1 MAKVKIHNIEDS
13 IIDGGHLYAHIDDSK
28 NPVENKK
35 KPELISEHLERTLYF
50 FNKLDKE
57 KHVGDVVHNIIYN
70 LKFRGE
76 IIEEKQAE
84 LIEEFF
90 VNAVYL
96 HDMGKINPAFQY
108 KRMNNNNV
116 NYIDNP
122 DAADSSHSLLSAL
135 IYIDIFLGKVNSFED
150 RDTKKFLRY
159 VLLSFAYVI
168 SRHHTYLVDME
179 DFLDEI
185 KRLQERII
193 DETSYVKYYK
203 GSQHIR
209 EGLKLSLF
217 GNGKIINDKHDAF
230 EFYVLT
236 KLLYSAIVSCDFYA
250 TYYYDTGNE
259 PEFNYINNIDEIM
272 KDYGD
277 TDVYKGIQEYKKDSN
292 YFRGAPINSLRS
304 RMFIE
309 AEENLKDNLY
319 SNIYY
324 LEAPTGGGKTNTS
337 INLCLNVIKYLPNY
351 NKIIYIFPFNT
362 LVEQTK
368 KTFDDIFN
376 KESLKTVV
384 INSVTPIVTEKEKD
398 ANSDDYEGRIDYK
411 KDYLNRQLL
420 QYPVV
425 LTTHVNLFNY
435 LFGTGREINLPLIH
449 FCNSVIIMDEIQ
461 SYRNDIWPEIIKF
474 LNDYSKLLNI
484 KIIIMSATLPKLDE
498 LLHDD
503 KVGFCELI
511 KNKDEY
517 YKNQLFKDRV
527 NLNFDLL
534 SNTKTTKEQLINKID
549 DIINSRDQ
557 VRMLIEFIKKT
568 TARDFFQI
576 LKEKY
581 PNKEIVE
588 LTGDDSNFIRNKILN
603 IINEKGDNGDFVN
616 KDIIVVATQVIEA
629 GVNIDM
635 DVGLK
640 DISLLDGEEQFLGR
654 INRSCLRKNCWAY
667 FFNFDEASDI
677 YKRDLRLEKDLTD
690 KRYQQFLIDK
700 NFREFYS
707 LCFQRLDDKKKEN
720 NSNSIKRLDE
730 DVLYLKFNEVND
742 IMQLITDENYQIYL
756 SYTIHDDETER
767 DIDAASIWCEYK
779 NLIEDKEMDYSERKI
794 KLSELSE
801 KMAYF
806 TYNYCDYKNKFNKE
820 PKHYKEN
827 VGRLYYVE
835 DGADFITEDGK
846 FDRKKYD
853 ECSGGKYL

>member
-1 MAKVKIHNIEDS
+1 MVKVKIHNIEDS
-13 IIDGGHLYAHIDDSK
+13 IIDGDHLYAHKDDSK
-28 NPVENKK
+28 NPIENKK

-50 FNKLDKE
+50 YNKLDKE

-70 LKFRGE
+70 LKFK
-76 IIEEKQAE
+76 EEVIGKKQAE
-84 LIEEFF
+84 LIEELF
-90 VNAVYL
+90 VNAIYL
-96 HDMGKINPAFQY
+96 HDMGKINPAFQC
-108 KRMNNNNV
+108 KKMNNNNV
-116 NYIDNP
+116 CYVDNP
-122 DAADSSHSLLSAL
+122 DAADSNHSLLSAL
-135 IYIDIFLGKVNSFED
+135 IYIDIYLEKANSFED
-150 RDTKKFLRY
+150 KDIKKFLRY

-168 SRHHTYLVDME
+168 SRHHTYLRDME

-185 KRLQERII
+185 ERLQERI
-193 DETSYVKYYK
+193 EGEPSYVKYYK
-203 GSQHIR
+203 RSKHIIK
-209 EGLKLSLF
+209 ELKLNLF

-259 PEFNYINNIDEIM
+259 PEFNYINNIDEVM
-272 KDYGD
+272 ETYKDTG
-277 TDVYKGIQEYKKDSN
+277 VYKGIQEYKKDNN
-292 YFRGAPINSLRS
+292 YFKETPINSLRS
-304 RMFIE
+304 KMFIE
-309 AEENLKDNLY
+309 AEENLKNNLY

-324 LEAPTGGGKTNTS
+324 LEAPTGGGKTNIS
-337 INLCLNVIKYLPNY
+337 INLGLNIIKHLPNY
-351 NKIIYIFPFNT
+351 NKIVYIFPFNT

-368 KTFDDIFN
+368 KTFDAIFN
-376 KESLKTVV
+376 NDSLKSVV

-398 ANSDDYEGRIDYK
+398 INSDEDEGRIDYK

-420 QYPVV
+420 QYPVA

-474 LNDYSKLLNI
+474 LNTYSKLLNI

-498 LLHDD
+498 LLHAD
-503 KVGFCELI
+503 KVSFCELI

-517 YKNQLFKDRV
+517 YKHKLFKDRV

-549 DIINSRDQ
+549 DIINSRSE

-576 LKEKY
+576 LREKY
-581 PNKEIVE
+581 PNKKVVE
-588 LTGDDSNFIRNKILN
+588 LTGDDSNFVRNKILG
-603 IINEKGDNGDFVN
+603 IINKKDDKGDFVN

-629 GVNIDM
+629 GVDIDM

-654 INRSCLRKNCWAY
+654 INRSCLRENCWAY
-667 FFNFDEASDI
+667 FFDFDEASNI
-677 YKRDLRLEKDLTD
+677 YKKDLRLEKDLTD

-730 DVLYLKFNEVND
+730 DVLYLKFNDVND

-756 SYTIHDDETER
+756 SYTIHDDETGE
-767 DIDAASIWCEYK
+767 DIDGASIWCEYK
-779 NLIEDKEMDYSERKI
+779 KLIEDREMDYSKRKI
-794 KLSELSE
+794 KLSQLSE

-827 VGRLYYVE
+827 IGRLYYVE
-835 DGADFITEDGK
+835 DGVDFITEDRK

-853 ECSGGKYL
+853 DFGGKYL